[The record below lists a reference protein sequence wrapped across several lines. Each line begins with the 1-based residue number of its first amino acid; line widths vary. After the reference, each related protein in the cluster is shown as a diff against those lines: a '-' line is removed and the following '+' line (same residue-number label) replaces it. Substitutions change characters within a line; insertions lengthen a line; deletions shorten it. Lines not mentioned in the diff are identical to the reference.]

1 MFFFLAYS
9 TKLNKFPVFN
19 INDDL
24 NDLCTSAVSPN
35 TTKATRYALN
45 VWRYWC
51 MTNGLKDHTDITKVR
66 NSWLY
71 FSLQPALLSLPVS
84 GRVLSTGEHGTGAF
98 CLGKLGKDPKIEKY
112 PQYKE
117 EFKCQKIQMGKLISL
132 CWDWQR
138 NWYLN
143 LILYFEKEVEFQEN
157 WIKTWVF

>member
-1 MFFFLAYS
+1 MLLLFLFLAYS

-66 NSWLY
+66 DSWVY
-71 FSLQPALLSLPVS
+71 FFQPTSLSFQMP
-84 GRVLSTGEHGTGAF
+84 GTVLSIVGNTERWLSAWGNFGRTWNRKNPHTKQNLTSVLWIYRLEM
-98 CLGKLGKDPKIEKY
+98 PEK
-112 PQYKE
+112 
-117 EFKCQKIQMGKLISL
+117 FR
-132 CWDWQR
+132 W
-138 NWYLN
+138 LN
-143 LILYFEKEVEFQEN
+143 
-157 WIKTWVF
+157 

>member
-66 NSWLY
+66 NSWL
-71 FSLQPALLSLPVS
+71 LLTASFAELACVRQ
-84 GRVLSTGEHGTGAF
+84 GAKHCGEHGTGAF
-98 CLGKLGKDPKIEKY
+98 CLGKLWKDPKIEKY
-112 PQYKE
+112 PQYKA
-117 EFKCQKIQMGKLISL
+117 EFKCQKIQMGKLIWL

-143 LILYFEKEVEFQEN
+143 LILYFEREVEFQEN